1 MCLSHF
7 PYFSVSIRMDGSC
20 VVTKPQRRKITFHL
34 TPFIAEWTYLFYL
47 FFGVDVLFP
56 STLLL
61 LLSVYCDVYVFV
73 SISGLLKMQDALY
86 RQWKQCHKCT
96 DELLHFAVE
105 GRAVK
110 ASSSSTTISIDSS
123 CIKVDRVMHLRCGTF
138 TIYTTDGDM
147 NS

>member
-1 MCLSHF
+1 MCG
-7 PYFSVSIRMDGSC
+7 YQAATKKDNFSFDTIYCRMN
-20 VVTKPQRRKITFHL
+20 I
-34 TPFIAEWTYLFYL
+34 FILFI
-47 FFGVDVLFP
+47 FGVDVLFP

-110 ASSSSTTISIDSS
+110 ASSSSSSTTISIDSS